1 MMYLNT
7 AVAHEVSA
15 ELARQELK
23 PKVLTFWL
31 GVGERKA
38 AALCKGESVW
48 TMAELEAVA
57 EGMGVDLFEIV
68 TRCAARL
75 KKHQPEPE
83 TPGPADR
90 EADDASREA
99 RHAKVGA

>member
-7 AVAHEVSA
+7 AVAREVSA
-15 ELARQELK
+15 ELRRQDMK

-31 GVGERKA
+31 GVGDRKA
-38 AALCKGESVW
+38 AALCRGETVW

-57 EGMGVDLFEIV
+57 EGMGVDLSEMV

-75 KKHQPEPE
+75 RKDQP
-83 TPGPADR
+83 G
-90 EADDASREA
+90 
-99 RHAKVGA
+99 